1 MAAIRLVSIKYVDE
15 DNARRR
21 QIAAWYDDELA
32 ASPRIA
38 RVAMA
43 PGEVW
48 YFDNL
53 KEHEVVN
60 DGPDDRITL
69 IICLRCER

>member
-1 MAAIRLVSIKYVDE
+1 
-15 DNARRR
+15 
-21 QIAAWYDDELA
+21 
-32 ASPRIA
+32 
-38 RVAMA
+38 MA

-53 KEHEVVN
+53 KEHEVTN